1 MIGAGAV
8 ARIVP
13 FRPMPNTNQP
23 LPIECPKCHYDGCLL
38 VVKSLTIMTCTCVQC
53 RHTWATEMASLP
65 QEVQKRIPEAIDRLH

>member
-1 MIGAGAV
+1 
-8 ARIVP
+8 
-13 FRPMPNTNQP
+13 MPNTNQP

-65 QEVQKRIPEAIDRLH
+65 EEVQKRIPEAIDHLR